1 MREKWLLEWKA
12 KLENALENDL
22 FERDDFDIN
31 DFQDQIYDMEY
42 DLQDYPPIANEKEAD
57 LIEKVLNL
65 ISQVKDVYDFYDPDA
80 EREFMFPD
88 GEDD

>member
-1 MREKWLLEWKA
+1 MREEWLLELKA
-12 KLENALENDL
+12 KLEDALENDL
-22 FERDDFDIN
+22 YEREDFDIN

-42 DLQDYPPIANEKEAD
+42 DLQDYSPVARGKESD
-57 LIEKVLNL
+57 LIEEVLDL
-65 ISQVKDVYDFYDPDA
+65 ISQVKEEYDFYDPDA

>member
-1 MREKWLLEWKA
+1 MREEWLLELKA
-12 KLENALENDL
+12 KLEDALENDL
-22 FERDDFDIN
+22 YEREDFDIN

-42 DLQDYPPIANEKEAD
+42 DLQDYLPVARGKESD
-57 LIEKVLNL
+57 LIEEVLDL
-65 ISQVKDVYDFYDPDA
+65 ISQVKEEYDFYDPDA